1 MHDMQSDT
9 IDVMASVQIRDVP
22 DEVRLAL
29 RARAAAAGI
38 SLSEFLLR
46 EMTRIAARPP
56 IADVLRASAA
66 RGDGIS
72 RDDAL
77 TALRAVRD
85 DDE

>member
-1 MHDMQSDT
+1 MQSRT
-9 IDVMASVQIRDVP
+9 INFMASVQIRDVP

-46 EMTRIAARPP
+46 EMTRIARPP
-56 IADVLRASAA
+56 VADVLRTSAA
-66 RGDGIS
+66 RGDGVS

-77 TALRAVRD
+77 AALRAVRD